1 LKVSDNSVHDM
12 WEKFKL
18 IKVIM
23 YDGTNNS
30 FPQIPQLDTMV
41 KQGMQKK
48 NSNLFQVIL
57 SP

>member
-48 NSNLFQVIL
+48 IRTFFR
-57 SP
+57 